1 MLRLLSLLLCSC
13 LMFSVLAEAADA
25 NWQLSV
31 DRDDIRIWKRREPG
45 SDVMAF
51 RAETTMTTSLSG
63 LMTLFYDIDN
73 APKWLDH
80 TRRVTALQR
89 DDQNRE
95 YVLLMETYMPWP
107 LKDRDAVIVGW
118 WWQDAATGT
127 VFMRGKSAP
136 RGRYP
141 ENPDYLRYYDMRSD
155 WSFTPLGNGHVK
167 VVMEGHADPAGSLP
181 TWAVNL
187 LIQESPFKTL
197 RNMRAQVVNDR
208 YQKARFEGI
217 DETVPAVRP

>member
-1 MLRLLSLLLCSC
+1 MLRLASFLMLSC
-13 LMFSVLAEAADA
+13 LMFSTLAVAAD
-25 NWQLSV
+25 NSWQLSV
-31 DRDDIRIWKRREPG
+31 DKDDIKVWKRREQG

-51 RAETTMTTSLSG
+51 RAETTMATSLSG

-89 DDQNRE
+89 DDENRE

-118 WWQDAATGT
+118 WWQEPGGT
-127 VFMRGKSAP
+127 ILMRGKSAP

-155 WSFTPLGNGHVK
+155 WSFTPLGNGRVK

-197 RNMRAQVVNDR
+197 RNMRKTVVSDR
-208 YQKARFEGI
+208 YQKARFPGVE
-217 DETVPAVRP
+217 EAAAAAKL